1 MPQRH
6 RQNFIG
12 GLIEDNPLAS
22 GATTITSAALAA
34 VDEVVLGTTY
44 IPIVLDPDGIGGA
57 PEIAYI
63 TAHST
68 AATTATISRAEE
80 STAAREHKQ
89 DIRWVHGPTSAD
101 FASDWALIDEIELA
115 SLTANITFSSIPD
128 YWRDLVVVGE
138 IRTDNANN
146 ADTTQVTVG
155 NGSPDVGA
163 NYRYHRTRI
172 MKDGTTAA
180 ANAEGA
186 NSIEITCVANNA
198 DAGIFTQLEIS
209 FFRYADSSRKRH
221 VLGRGSILGN
231 IDSATASDT
240 RASSWQGVWDNTTT
254 AIDTIRFVPGLGT
267 NYVTGSYLSL
277 YGRGERRNP

>member
-63 TAHST
+63 TAHAT

-101 FASDWALIDEIELA
+101 FASDWALIEEIEPGAVQQLEF
-115 SLTANITFSSIPD
+115 TNIPNYF
-128 YWRDLVVVGE
+128 RDLVIEGE
-138 IRTDNANN
+138 IRSSVAAI
-146 ADTTQVTVG
+146 ADELRVR
-155 NGSPDVGA
+155 VGA
-163 NYRYHRTRI
+163 GTVDTGGSYRYARSWI
-172 MKDGTTAA
+172 DEVDASAMSNGEGADFISAA
-180 ANAEGA
+180 A
-186 NSIEITCVANNA
+186 VAA
-198 DAGIFTQLEIS
+198 QTSDAGVFGTFSMTIR
-209 FFRYADSSRKRH
+209 RYADSTRFRH
-221 VLGRGSILGN
+221 FDMIWSVLGDNANEMRNGQSSGAWSNAADPVDVVRVYLQGGN
-231 IDSATASDT
+231 YEA
-240 RASSWQGVWDNTTT
+240 
-254 AIDTIRFVPGLGT
+254 
-267 NYVTGSYLSL
+267 GSYLSL

>member
-63 TAHST
+63 TAHAAS
-68 AATTATISRAEE
+68 ATTATISRAEE

-101 FASDWALIDEIELA
+101 FASDWALIEEIELSA
-115 SLTANITFSSIPD
+115 PTPNITFSGIPD
-128 YWRDLVVVGE
+128 YFKDLKFSGE
-138 IRTDNANN
+138 LRSDRASNG
-146 ADTTQVTVG
+146 ADLIKARVG
-155 NGSPDVGA
+155 NSSPDSGT
-163 NYRYHRTRI
+163 NYRRLRQYLNLTPD
-172 MKDGTTAA
+172 MQSTYDEAADYLEVGLATA
-180 ANAEGA
+180 
-186 NSIEITCVANNA
+186 TNA
-198 DAGIFTQLEIS
+198 DAGTFSTVELVV
-209 FFRYADSSRKRH
+209 FRYADTSRNRH
-221 VLGRGSILGN
+221 MQGNWSYLGDGSNNFGGTGQVHN
-231 IDSATASDT
+231 TWMNTAST
-240 RASSWQGVWDNTTT
+240 
-254 AIDTIRFVPGLGT
+254 IDTIQVFPNAGT
-267 NYVTGSYLSL
+267 NLVAGSYLAL